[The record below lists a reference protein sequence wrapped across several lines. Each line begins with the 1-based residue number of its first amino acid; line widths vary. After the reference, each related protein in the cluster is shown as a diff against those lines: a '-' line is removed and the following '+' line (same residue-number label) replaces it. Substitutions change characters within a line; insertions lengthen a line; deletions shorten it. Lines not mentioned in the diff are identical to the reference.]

1 MSPLRPIFFSVMTKK
16 ADSPKATVT
25 HGIWDAAPSGDL
37 DAVLSASTETPVPS
51 APLPVTGPQA
61 ATPEKKEP
69 AVRDSAPTPSF
80 TKEVAPKSERP
91 RREVASAELISTM
104 EKVPVKTPASDS
116 PSKNLPPSS
125 PNPNHNPNPNP
136 NPNPKTDFIF
146 KPMERLKRS
155 GFRDFLG
162 AVKTFGLGKEKM
174 ALIQNLA
181 TMLDAGLPLVD
192 SLKTLQA
199 DTRSR
204 AGRQLLKKIVD
215 AVENGSPLWR
225 AFEDQHCFPPDV
237 IALVRIGEEAGNLAE
252 NMSYLAIQQ
261 EKDAALRSKVTMAM
275 IYPTIVMVIMLIIV
289 MGLGL
294 FVLPN
299 LIGVLFSLNVP
310 LPFVTRMVIAFT
322 NFFSTQ
328 GPVAVPGVF
337 GTVLLLIILGKFTR
351 LKRGAQ
357 WIMFHIPGI
366 GKLAR
371 EATIARFGV
380 ILGGLLQAGVPLVDS
395 IRSLAEVTSIV
406 AYKNFYLRLLDHVT
420 IGDSFG
426 KSFVAIRGSAALLPV
441 TVQQL
446 VTTGERSGSLAKILL
461 KIADIYEKKANDTA
475 QKLPVILE
483 PILLLF
489 IGSLVGTIAL
499 AIIVPI
505 YSIVGN
511 VGQ

>member
-1 MSPLRPIFFSVMTKK
+1 MTKK
-16 ADSPKATVT
+16 SESPKAKAT
-25 HGIWDAAPSGDL
+25 HGIWDAASSGDL
-37 DAVLSASTETPVPS
+37 DAVLLASTETPAPSVPD
-51 APLPVTGPQA
+51 PVQKETSISKPATRNPQPVPA
-61 ATPEKKEP
+61 SNKPETAK
-69 AVRDSAPTPSF
+69 AVS
-80 TKEVAPKSERP
+80 P
-91 RREVASAELISTM
+91 RREVASAELISAM
-104 EKVPVKTPASDS
+104 EKAPTPTAATAKDVS
-116 PSKNLPPSS
+116 PSS
-125 PNPNHNPNPNP
+125 PNP
-136 NPNPKTDFIF
+136 NPNPKTEFVF
-146 KPMERLKRS
+146 KPIERLQRS
-155 GFRDFLG
+155 GFKDFLG
-162 AVKTFGLGKEKM
+162 AVKTIGLGKEKT

-204 AGRQLLKKIVD
+204 AGRQLLKTIVD

-252 NMSYLAIQQ
+252 NMTYLAVQQ

-275 IYPTIVMVIMLIIV
+275 IYPTIVLVIMLIIV
-289 MGLGL
+289 MGLGM

-299 LIGVLFSLNVP
+299 LVGVLFSLNVP
-310 LPFVTRMVIAFT
+310 LPLVTRGVIAFS

-328 GPVAVPGVF
+328 GPIAVPAVF
-337 GTVLLLIILGKFTR
+337 GTIVTLIILGKFTR

-357 WIMFHIPGI
+357 WVMFHIPGI
-366 GKLAR
+366 GRLAK

-395 IRSLAEVTSIV
+395 IKSLAEVTSVV
-406 AYKNFYLRLLDHVT
+406 AYKSFYLRLLEHVT
-420 IGDSFG
+420 VGDSFG
-426 KSFVAIRGSAALLPV
+426 KSFTSIRGSASLLPV